1 MNTKR
6 RKSKVQVLW
15 LLILSVKSETPI
27 RIYRKNTYSKKEK
40 NSFIKNGF
48 HSPKWKIKRKIV
60 QKFYTNTQKIRHL
73 CSYSCINAVFW
84 SRRRGSNPRPQRP
97 ERCALPA
104 ALRLDCLLIFS
115 TNAFIISNAISNVN
129 LFSRTIITIFQSRRV
144 FSIFSKFSLRTLSPI
159 YPPRI
164 SPHSPYYTSTFG

>member
-1 MNTKR
+1 MQLFRLFFT
-6 RKSKVQVLW
+6 
-15 LLILSVKSETPI
+15 I
-27 RIYRKNTYSKKEK
+27 
-40 NSFIKNGF
+40 FIKVFSLFKTCVRTKSPREKSTIF
-48 HSPKWKIKRKIV
+48 HEG
-60 QKFYTNTQKIRHL
+60 L
-73 CSYSCINAVFW
+73 FW

-144 FSIFSKFSLRTLSPI
+144 FSIFSKFSLRTLLPI